1 MASARVSAAFFG
13 AVAAAAAAPAPLLF
27 KNSETAVPDVV
38 FAVSTRLFAAVAA
51 APLPPEA
58 FRKS

>member
-1 MASARVSAAFFG
+1 MASARVSATFFD
-13 AVAAAAAAPAPLLF
+13 AVAVAAPAPLLF

-38 FAVSTRLFAAVAA
+38 FAVSTRLFAASAA

-58 FRKS
+58 LRKS